1 MDVCERGPGQSL
13 TIGAG
18 DDCVTFG
25 LDDLCRHTM
34 IFGSSGS
41 GKTTRGYNPMLQ
53 AMLSELDA
61 GAFVICAKTEAVAEV
76 CEIAR
81 RAGRTAV
88 VVTPGSEI
96 GLELM
101 CGSPDVDSV
110 YFRDTFG
117 RVSEDAKQWVD
128 AGLARMKNSLR
139 MLAAAGPQ
147 YYTFEHLTS
156 YCFDEKFAALARIQ
170 ATERLRALSSE
181 SDEAWTIHE
190 ALSYEDSRYFQM
202 TPETRRT
209 VQFAI
214 SQLLEP
220 LRDVDIAKTFA
231 RRHNLISVNTV
242 FDGNVIVLHVPRSR
256 YERAAQS
263 IYTLAKRRF
272 FTAVENRRA
281 DPKLNQVRP
290 VVFGIDEYQLCI
302 SESDVS
308 SLGVIRSAGC
318 MVLGTT
324 QGVASLYAVL
334 APHHV
339 DAALQNFTQKIFF
352 KTDDDAT
359 LGLLARATKYNKS
372 AVDPGVLFSMTRDE
386 AFCHV
391 TAGDRSID
399 AVIPM
404 KPMYVYAFA
413 DVAAGGSGRRDRW
426 RDGGQAFG
434 PARGIQQASRRAPP
448 ATRNTSDRAHPITSS
463 RTATSRRR
471 RLRSLRRLRRTAR
484 P

>member
-1 MDVCERGPGQSL
+1 MVDVRERAPSHSL
-13 TIGAG
+13 SLGTG
-18 DDCVTFG
+18 DGRIDFG
-25 LDDLCRHTM
+25 IDDLCRHTM

-53 AMLSELDA
+53 SMLSDLGA
-61 GAFVICAKTEAVAEV
+61 GAFVICAKTEAVGEV

-81 RAGRTAV
+81 RAGRKSV
-88 VVTPGSEI
+88 VIQPGSEI

-128 AGLARMKNSLR
+128 AGLARMKNALR
-139 MLAAAGPQ
+139 MLQAAGDQ

-156 YCFDEKFAALARIQ
+156 YCFDDKFAALVRIQ
-170 ATERLRALSSE
+170 ATERLRAIRSD

-190 ALSYEDSRYFQM
+190 ALSYEDTRYFQM
-202 TPETRRT
+202 MPETRRT

-220 LRDVDIAKTFA
+220 LRDVDITKTFA
-231 RRHNLISVNTV
+231 RKHNLISMNSV
-242 FDGNVIVLHVPRSR
+242 FEGNVIVLHVPRSR

-263 IYTLAKRRF
+263 LYTLAKRRF
-272 FTAVENRRA
+272 FTAVENRRSNPTL
-281 DPKLNQVRP
+281 DQVRP

-359 LGLLARATKYNKS
+359 LGLLARATKYNQNS
-372 AVDPGVLFSMTRDE
+372 VDPGVLFSMTRDQ

-399 AVIPM
+399 AVVGM
-404 KPMYVYAFA
+404 KPMYVAPSPML
-413 DVAAGGSGRRDRW
+413 V
-426 RDGGQAFG
+426 
-434 PARGIQQASRRAPP
+434 APP
-448 ATRNTSDRAHPITSS
+448 APTEAV
-463 RTATSRRR
+463 A
-471 RLRSLRRLRRTAR
+471 
-484 P
+484 

>member
-1 MDVCERGPGQSL
+1 MDLRERAPSQSL
-13 TIGAG
+13 SLGTG
-18 DDCVTFG
+18 DGRIDFG

-53 AMLSELDA
+53 SMLSNLGA
-61 GAFVICAKTEAVAEV
+61 GAFVICAKTEAVGEV

-81 RAGRTAV
+81 RAGRKSV
-88 VVTPGSEI
+88 VVQPGSEI

-128 AGLARMKNSLR
+128 AGLARMKNALR
-139 MLAAAGPQ
+139 MLQAAGDQ

-156 YCFDEKFAALARIQ
+156 YCFDDKFAALVRIQ
-170 ATERLRALSSE
+170 ATERLRAIRSD

-190 ALSYEDSRYFQM
+190 ALSYEDTRYFQM
-202 TPETRRT
+202 MPETRRT

-220 LRDVDIAKTFA
+220 LRDVDIAKTFG
-231 RRHNLISVNTV
+231 RKHNLISMNSV
-242 FDGNVIVLHVPRSR
+242 FEGNVIVLHVPRSR

-263 IYTLAKRRF
+263 LYTLAKRRF
-272 FTAVENRRA
+272 FTAVENRRS
-281 DPKLNQVRP
+281 DPTLDQARP

-372 AVDPGVLFSMTRDE
+372 SVDPGVLFSMTRDQ

-399 AVIPM
+399 AVVGM
-404 KPMYVYAFA
+404 KPMYVTPSP
-413 DVAAGGSGRRDRW
+413 VAEMRS
-426 RDGGQAFG
+426 
-434 PARGIQQASRRAPP
+434 PPP
-448 ATRNTSDRAHPITSS
+448 AAVA
-463 RTATSRRR
+463 TATS
-471 RLRSLRRLRRTAR
+471 TEAVA
-484 P
+484 